1 MKSKEL
7 FMLIDQIDRR
17 FIEEAWEGDEESGK
31 PIEIVLE
38 RSPFHAIKFAAAV
51 AACIV
56 MFGAA
61 FFTIANI
68 RTREPFL
75 PGSSGA
81 AESPDYSSESEISSE
96 DTSPED
102 SSSESSDTSSESG
115 NVSDLSDVDGSDEF
129 SKQGVYRL
137 DNMVIPY
144 GEVVRTEIVEKTD
157 NYNYAVI
164 YVEETDATE
173 ENPIIADIRRV
184 NEFGEFGDVISEK
197 VYITGRGKYG
207 FYYTE
212 LRGAGSGC
220 ILTLENDFKETFNK
234 DKSDLRIVGTWIP

>member
-17 FIEEAWEGDEESGK
+17 FVEEAWEGDEESGK

-56 MFGAA
+56 MFGAG

-68 RTREPFL
+68 RTGETYQ

-81 AESPDYSSESEISSE
+81 AESPVSSSESELSSDTGSE
-96 DTSPED
+96 DSI
-102 SSSESSDTSSESG
+102 SESSDTSSESG

-157 NYNYAVI
+157 NYDYAVI
-164 YVEETDATE
+164 YVDETNATE

-184 NEFGEFGDVISEK
+184 NEFGQIGDVVSERL
-197 VYITGRGKYG
+197 YITGRGKYG

-234 DKSDLRIVGTWIP
+234 DKSDLKIVGTWIP

>member
-7 FMLIDQIDRR
+7 FMLIDQIDRC
-17 FIEEAWEGDEESGK
+17 FVEEAWEGDEESGK

-56 MFGAA
+56 MFGAG

-68 RTREPFL
+68 RTGEPYQ

-81 AESPDYSSESEISSE
+81 AESPGSSSESELSSDTGSE
-96 DTSPED
+96 DSI
-102 SSSESSDTSSESG
+102 SESSDTSSESG

-157 NYNYAVI
+157 NYDYAVI
-164 YVEETDATE
+164 YVDETNATE

-184 NEFGEFGDVISEK
+184 DEFGNIGVVVSEK
-197 VYITGRGKYG
+197 IAITGRGKYG

-220 ILTLENDFKETFNK
+220 ILTLENDFKETLYE
-234 DKSDLRIVGTWIP
+234 DKYDLRIVGTWTP

>member
-17 FIEEAWEGDEESGK
+17 FVEEAWEGDEESGK

-56 MFGAA
+56 MFGAG

-68 RTREPFL
+68 RTGEPYQ

-81 AESPDYSSESEISSE
+81 AESPGSSSESELSSDTGSE
-96 DTSPED
+96 DSI
-102 SSSESSDTSSESG
+102 SESSDTSSESG
-115 NVSDLSDVDGSDEF
+115 NVSGLSDIDGSDEF

-157 NYNYAVI
+157 NYDYAVI
-164 YVEETDATE
+164 YVEETNATE
-173 ENPIIADIRRV
+173 ENPIIADIRKV
-184 NEFGEFGDVISEK
+184 DEFGEIGEVISERL
-197 VYITGRGKYG
+197 YITGRGKYG
-207 FYYTE
+207 FYYTV

-234 DKSDLRIVGTWIP
+234 DKSDLKIVGTWIP

>member
-7 FMLIDQIDRR
+7 FMLIDQIDSR
-17 FIEEAWEGDEESGK
+17 FIEEAWEGSEDSGK
-31 PIEIVLE
+31 PIEVVLE

-56 MFGAA
+56 MFGAG

-68 RTREPFL
+68 RTGEPYQ

-81 AESPDYSSESEISSE
+81 AESPG
-96 DTSPED
+96 
-102 SSSESSDTSSESG
+102 SSSESSDISSES
-115 NVSDLSDVDGSDEF
+115 SDSSSEDTNSESGSISSEVDNDASEEF
-129 SKQGVYRL
+129 GKQGVYRL

-157 NYNYAVI
+157 NYDYAVI

-184 NEFGEFGDVISEK
+184 NEFGHIGDVVSERL
-197 VYITGRGKYG
+197 YITGRGKYG

-234 DKSDLRIVGTWIP
+234 DKSDLKIVGTWIP

>member
-17 FIEEAWEGDEESGK
+17 FVEEAWEGDEESGK

-56 MFGAA
+56 MFGAG

-68 RTREPFL
+68 RTGEPYQ

-81 AESPDYSSESEISSE
+81 AESPGSSSESELSSDTDSE
-96 DTSPED
+96 DSI
-102 SSSESSDTSSESG
+102 SESSDTSSESG

-157 NYNYAVI
+157 NYDYAVI
-164 YVEETDATE
+164 YVDETNATE

-184 NEFGEFGDVISEK
+184 DEFGEIGEVISERL
-197 VYITGRGKYG
+197 YITGRGKYG

-234 DKSDLRIVGTWIP
+234 DKSDLRIVGTWTP

>member
-17 FIEEAWEGDEESGK
+17 FVEEAWEGDEESGK

-56 MFGAA
+56 MFGAG

-68 RTREPFL
+68 RTGEPYQ

-81 AESPDYSSESEISSE
+81 AESPGSSSESELSSDTDSE
-96 DTSPED
+96 DSI
-102 SSSESSDTSSESG
+102 SESSDTSSESG

-157 NYNYAVI
+157 NYDYAVI
-164 YVEETDATE
+164 YVDETNATE

-184 NEFGEFGDVISEK
+184 DEFGNIGVVVSEK
-197 VYITGRGKYG
+197 IAITGRGKYG

-234 DKSDLRIVGTWIP
+234 DKSDLRIVGTWTP

>member
-17 FIEEAWEGDEESGK
+17 FIEEAWEGDEDSGK
-31 PIEIVLE
+31 PIEVVLE

-56 MFGAA
+56 MFGAG

-68 RTREPFL
+68 RTGGQFQ

-81 AESPDYSSESEISSE
+81 AESPGSSSESELSGSDKDIE
-96 DTSPED
+96 DTRSEISEMLEN
-102 SSSESSDTSSESG
+102 SSVSSI
-115 NVSDLSDVDGSDEF
+115 VDVDGSDEF
-129 SKQGVYRL
+129 TKQGVYKL
-137 DNMVIPY
+137 DNIVIPY
-144 GEVVRTEIVEKTD
+144 GDVVRTEIVEKAD
-157 NYNYAVI
+157 NYDYAVI
-164 YVEETDATE
+164 YVEETNATE
-173 ENPIIADIRRV
+173 ENPIIADIRKV
-184 NEFGEFGDVISEK
+184 DEFGEIGEVISERL
-197 VYITGRGKYG
+197 YITGRGKYG

-220 ILTLENDFKETFNK
+220 ILTLENDFKETINK

>member
-17 FIEEAWEGDEESGK
+17 FVEEAWEGDEESGK

-56 MFGAA
+56 MFGAG

-68 RTREPFL
+68 RTGEPYQ

-81 AESPDYSSESEISSE
+81 AESPGSSSESELSSDTGSE
-96 DTSPED
+96 DSI
-102 SSSESSDTSSESG
+102 SESSDTSSESG

-157 NYNYAVI
+157 NYDYAVI
-164 YVEETDATE
+164 YVDETNATE
-173 ENPIIADIRRV
+173 ENPIIVNIRMV
-184 NEFGEFGDVISEK
+184 NEFGGFGDVISET

-220 ILTLENDFKETFNK
+220 ILTLENDFKETINK